1 MKTLASETSIRD
13 FLADVA
19 SAEGA
24 HGAVSAAAVAGGV
37 GVSLLAMVAGLP
49 KTRSDSAEDRMEL
62 LKAATA
68 LSDVQ
73 EQLIET
79 VETET
84 AVKIF
89 AARKLPEASEAQR
102 TERQAAIQL
111 ALRAAAEVPLE
122 VMRLCAR
129 GLRLGHTVAVHGP
142 RAAAADAQMGVA
154 LLHAAFDGAQTNLE
168 GKLSSLTDTLYIT
181 SVVDEIARLSEEAT
195 AATRAAES
203 ILRAPQA

>member
-1 MKTLASETSIRD
+1 MKTLASEISIRD
-13 FLADVA
+13 FLAAVA

-49 KTRSDSAEDRMEL
+49 KTKSDSADERMEL
-62 LKAATA
+62 MKAATA

-89 AARKLPEASEAQR
+89 AARKMPQASEGQR

-111 ALRAAAEVPLE
+111 ALRAAADVPLE
-122 VMRLCAR
+122 VMRLCAH
-129 GLRLGHTVAVHGP
+129 GLKLGHTVAVHGA
-142 RAAAADAQMGVA
+142 RAAAADVQMGVA
-154 LLHAAFDGAQTNLE
+154 LLRAAFDGAQTHLE
-168 GKLSSLTDTLYIT
+168 RKLGSLTDTLYIT

-195 AATRAAES
+195 AATRDAES
-203 ILRAPQA
+203 IVRVPQA